1 MKTVAKTYKHEIII
15 KKSSFIC
22 RIFPVSNINEAK
34 SIISKIATKYS
45 DATHNCSAYIVDGV
59 KWSDDD
65 GEPSTTAGKP
75 MLNVLEKNGL
85 DNVLAIVTRYFGG
98 IKLGAGGLVR
108 AYSSSVIE
116 TLKIANIV
124 NMGHFEIYELKFDY
138 NILKAIEA
146 ELRAFN
152 VTIINKSYED
162 KIKYNIAVLKENN
175 NGINGISNNCS
186 NSSNNGSRDVTN
198 YNSIINKILTRL
210 NDNSSNSSSY
220 STKRTDFCLKSDSN
234 FSSNSSSNSKII
246 ITYLYDNLLE
256 I

>member
-98 IKLGAGGLVR
+98 IKLGASGLVR

-175 NGINGISNNCS
+175 NRSNGSINNC
-186 NSSNNGSRDVTN
+186 SSNNGSRDITN
-198 YNSIINKILTRL
+198 YNSIINKILNRL

-220 STKRTDFCLKSDSN
+220 STTKYDPHIKSDSN
-234 FSSNSSSNSKII
+234 FSSNSNSSSKII